1 MKKEKVSLFDRALF
15 GAKSWLMPNLTRLLL
30 FGDGLGHFLSAFS
43 TLTPYLLKVAVDD
56 YITPRLYEGLLFFI
70 FIMLA
75 TLLLE
80 VIFQYVFVYFANWL
94 GQMIVKDLRAT
105 LFNKL
110 IHFKMAY
117 FDTSA
122 VGRLVTRAV
131 NDIETIASI
140 FSQGFL

>member
-15 GAKSWLMPNLTRLLL
+15 SKIMAFAKPYQGYYYLVMVSAIL
-30 FGDGLGHFLSAFS
+30 LSAFS

-56 YITPRLYEGLLFFI
+56 YITPRLYEGLLVFI
-70 FIMLA
+70 LIMLG

-110 IHFKMAY
+110 FILKWP
-117 FDTSA
+117 TSTPL
-122 VGRLVTRAV
+122 RLVVWSHAR
-131 NDIETIASI
+131 
-140 FSQGFL
+140 